1 MSCGCS
7 SSPCGCNTP
16 NIPRGPR
23 GFQGPAGPAPI
34 FEEVNATPGPA
45 AAATVT
51 GTSPNLTLNLT
62 IPPGT
67 PGTPGAPGAPGANGI
82 PAFASLSTG
91 FTQPAIGSQWG
102 IQTADSFQWAVV
114 GEPIFIA
121 GGGKYTVFATP
132 APPYTTLSVTNDGG
146 LGNTPTGNFIAATGA
161 PAQVTPTGRDGKGG
175 DPGLPGSPGTPG
187 LPGVIEVVNTIPV
200 AAPAPNKTFVIYTDS
215 TFSPTIITGYSWN
228 GSWSPSVNLT
238 PAAGSQ
244 IFSTVSTPVSGT
256 GNNGDWAFDSTSL
269 DVYYKV
275 AGSWTNPFTLA
286 ATFTQVAN
294 NSGGDMGPVPVR
306 TPSIVGFDPL
316 VVAHTTP
323 GTYTLDLQYQGFVI
337 SADKDIDLAWS
348 NTSFNYHGVW
358 EVQIKNVHGS
368 AIDIGIAAGAW
379 AENASLALPFPTPI
393 SLAAGATQVFV
404 LRKPMALGGRMII
417 ENTYVLNNLP

>member
-34 FEEVNATPGPA
+34 FEEVNVTPGPA
-45 AAATVT
+45 AGNVT

-67 PGTPGAPGAPGANGI
+67 PGTPGAPGTPGPAGQAP
-82 PAFASLSTG
+82 FAALTLP
-91 FTQPAIGSQWG
+91 FTQPAVNGQVDVYG
-102 IQTADSFQWAVV
+102 AAGAFQWAAQDAPVYIQNGGDYKV
-114 GEPIFIA
+114 IA
-121 GGGKYTVFATP
+121 SF
-132 APPYTTLSVTNDGG
+132 PPYSSVKVENLGG
-146 LGNTPTGNFIAATGA
+146 ANNALPSAVVA
-161 PAQVTPTGRDGKGG
+161 PSGSQAQVTPSGRKGTAGTTGAAGA
-175 DPGLPGSPGTPG
+175 PGAPG

-215 TFSPTIITGYSWN
+215 TFSPTVITGYSWN
-228 GSWSPSVNLT
+228 GVSWVATANLT

-244 IFSTVSTPVSGT
+244 IFSTVGAPGSGT

-337 SADKDIDLAWS
+337 EADKDIGLAWD

-358 EVQIKNVHGS
+358 EVQIENVDAS
-368 AIDIGIAAGAW
+368 PIDITIAAAAW
-379 AENASLALPFPTPI
+379 AENASLALSFPI
-393 SLAAGATQVFV
+393 SLAAGDIQVFV
-404 LRKPMALGGRMII
+404 LRKPMTLGSRMII